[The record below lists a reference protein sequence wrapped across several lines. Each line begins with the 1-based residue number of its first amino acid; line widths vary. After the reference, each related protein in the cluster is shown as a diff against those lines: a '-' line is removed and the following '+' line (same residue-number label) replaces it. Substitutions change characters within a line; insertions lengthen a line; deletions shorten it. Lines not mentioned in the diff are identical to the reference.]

1 MEMNG
6 NKLLCACEK
15 FRTET
20 REIDCLCC
28 QEATA
33 ISEEKSLPESQIS
46 SSYFIFYR
54 SYKIVMTAILWF

>member
-6 NKLLCACEK
+6 NKLLCAFEK

-33 ISEEKSLPESQIS
+33 ISEEKFAGKSDFIILLYILP
-46 SSYFIFYR
+46 
-54 SYKIVMTAILWF
+54 

>member
-1 MEMNG
+1 MNG

-28 QEATA
+28 QEA
-33 ISEEKSLPESQIS
+33 ISEEKFAGKSDFIILLYILP
-46 SSYFIFYR
+46 
-54 SYKIVMTAILWF
+54 

>member
-15 FRTET
+15 FRTEI

-33 ISEEKSLPESQIS
+33 ISEEKFAGKSDFIILLYILP
-46 SSYFIFYR
+46 
-54 SYKIVMTAILWF
+54 

>member
-28 QEATA
+28 QEVAA
-33 ISEEKSLPESQIS
+33 MSEEKFAGKSD
-46 SSYFIFYR
+46 FIFLLY
-54 SYKIVMTAILWF
+54 ILP

>member
-33 ISEEKSLPESQIS
+33 ISEEKFAGKSDFIILLYILP
-46 SSYFIFYR
+46 YVVT
-54 SYKIVMTAILWF
+54 KLL